1 VQHLFLEEQTLG
13 LREADYLL
21 PEQLLVKED

>member
-13 LREADYLL
+13 LQEVDYLL